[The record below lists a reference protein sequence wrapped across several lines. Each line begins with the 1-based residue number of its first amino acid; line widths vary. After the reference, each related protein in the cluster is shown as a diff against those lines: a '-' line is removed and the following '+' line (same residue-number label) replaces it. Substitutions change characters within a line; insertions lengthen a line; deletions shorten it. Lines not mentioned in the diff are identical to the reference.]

1 MKRYVCLDVEMSEL
15 TTAQKNLVPGL
26 RNEVIQ
32 IGAVMLD
39 ESYNLIS
46 RFSSYVKPRYS
57 SITPSINRLT
67 GITDENIANADDF
80 ITVFDKYCY
89 WLGDDDITTFCWSR
103 TDYNQLWNEL
113 NMKARHRTD
122 LFETLKTFVDLQD
135 VFDGL
140 IGAGVP
146 VSLGSALH
154 FMNLGFEGQA
164 HAADCDAYNTAR
176 LLHKIFC
183 TKSVSPDFDY
193 LYNESRAEKVPAG
206 EYNTSFAA
214 FLSPELL
221 ARFGFTP
228 YAEAEGKAENT
239 AEILMVA
246 EDQDFD
252 GIEFKDEAEKMLI
265 KELCR
270 KYRVCV
276 SKWHKLASDV
286 MLTGEMQVA

>member
-15 TTAQKNLVPGL
+15 TAAQKNLVSGL

-67 GITDENIANADDF
+67 GITEENISTAGDL
-80 ITVFDKYCY
+80 ITVFDQYCC
-89 WLGDDDITTFCWSR
+89 WLGDDDVTTFCWSR
-103 TDYNQLWNEL
+103 TDYNQLWNEI

-122 LFETLKTFVDLQD
+122 LLETLKTFVDLQD
-135 VFDGL
+135 IFDGL

-146 VSLGSALH
+146 VSLGAAMH
-154 FMNLGFEGQA
+154 FMNIGFEGQA

-183 TKSVSPDFDY
+183 TESLSPDFDY
-193 LYNESRAEKVPAG
+193 LYKERHEEKSPAG
-206 EYNTSFAA
+206 EYNTA
-214 FLSPELL
+214 FSAFISPELL
-221 ARFGFTP
+221 ARFGLTP
-228 YAEAEGKAENT
+228 GSAVESTEEDTAGILTAAEN
-239 AEILMVA
+239 
-246 EDQDFD
+246 QDFD

-286 MLTGEMQVA
+286 MLTDEMQVA